1 MSDADDIA
9 GTTEEETRQ
18 AMQQALAGA
27 PAGPIAAAPSAKLD
41 VYAREAQALL
51 VPGISYEVARER
63 VRLRMALEVA
73 PGPQSA
79 DRITWQVTQSAVHDR
94 LVARFAQGQLQSWLL
109 QCINGKPGV

>member
-1 MSDADDIA
+1 MSDADDVA
-9 GTTEEETRQ
+9 GTAEEETRQ

-27 PAGPIAAAPSAKLD
+27 PAGPTATAARDTLD

-51 VPGISYEVARER
+51 VPGISHEVARER
-63 VRLRMALEVA
+63 VRLRMALEVV

-79 DRITWQVTQSAVHDR
+79 DRVAWQVTQSAVHDR
-94 LVARFAQGQLQSWLL
+94 LIACFDQGQLQSWSL